1 VALHDR
7 MKTLNWFEVD
17 GDESY
22 HLTAAGARALQALG
36 VDVEEARMMRRRFAF
51 GCLDWSE
58 RRSHLGGAL
67 GAVLL
72 KLALKRKWVSQD
84 LDSRAVRVTN
94 FGRREMGSRFGLQ
107 V

>member
-1 VALHDR
+1 MA
-7 MKTLNWFEVD
+7 N
-17 GDESY
+17 ESY
-22 HLTAAGARALQALG
+22 DLTPAGARAFEALG
-36 VDVEEARMMRRRFAF
+36 IDVEETRTLRRRFAF

-67 GAVLL
+67 GAALL
-72 KLALKRKWVSQD
+72 KVALKRKWVSQD

-94 FGRREMGSRFGLQ
+94 LGRREMGSRFGLQ